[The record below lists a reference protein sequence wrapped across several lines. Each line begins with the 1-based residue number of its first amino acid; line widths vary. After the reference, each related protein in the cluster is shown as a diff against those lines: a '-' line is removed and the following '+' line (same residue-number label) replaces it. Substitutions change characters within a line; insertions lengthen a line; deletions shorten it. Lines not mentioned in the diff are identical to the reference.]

1 MTMRHFL
8 ALIRHKHRNKVIADA
23 LILLLKTI
31 ILSQQK
37 FYITK
42 INLRFMSLQL
52 CLFHTPSF
60 FT

>member
-31 ILSQQK
+31 ILSQ
-37 FYITK
+37 
-42 INLRFMSLQL
+42 
-52 CLFHTPSF
+52 
-60 FT
+60 